1 MDLRLLAGEADMSSL
16 QSLPKWHDIERAL
29 MSKYIYLLLV
39 YVPVKIL
46 FRALSWSPT
55 AVFIFN
61 MLVIIQLATLLS
73 FATEELSANAGQ
85 TIGALLNATFGNA
98 IEMIVSYS
106 PTSSRTFTSTE
117 PLPA

>member
-1 MDLRLLAGEADMSSL
+1 MGDLRLPHGEANMSSL
-16 QSLPKWHDIERAL
+16 LTLPKWHGIEQVL
-29 MSKYIYLLLV
+29 MSKSIYLLLV
-39 YVPVKIL
+39 FVPFGVL
-46 FRALSWSPT
+46 SGALGWSPT

-61 MLVIIQLATLLS
+61 MLAIIPLATLLS

-106 PTSSRTFTSTE
+106 PTPSIRGRIS
-117 PLPA
+117 